1 MKTTYLL
8 IEVVRESLGQND
20 IRAFSA
26 VIEDI
31 HGTSDNVDVLKGV
44 ADEEN
49 YDAPL
54 DWHLTLSGNWEAVNT
69 KKSTHKFEIIQIN
82 KFK

>member
-1 MKTTYLL
+1 M

-20 IRAFSA
+20 IRAFSS

-44 ADEEN
+44 ADKEN

-54 DWHLTLSGNWEAVNT
+54 DWQPMTLGDGWKAVST
-69 KKSTHKFEIIQIN
+69 KKSTHTYEIIPVEQ
-82 KFK
+82 F